1 MVPNGTSNF
10 TTNLPKKNLNFEP
23 ISQSESHHFKVAP
36 PGRAARLPWC
46 FAGEELRLFLD
57 FNSFHASAHRKKKNY
72 LKMLILILKGLGFA
86 SLATSAMCCAL
97 CILPCVCRLKASSS
111 FPFYHF
117 LRRSL
122 LYELL
127 ILLSSSCRY
136 YILQQY
142 LPHRYEPNYW
152 SKHFR
157 CVSVSDSPF
166 CSGDTIRKS

>member
-1 MVPNGTSNF
+1 MVPAISRQIYRKKPEFRADFTIRKPPFQSSSARPSCKTSVVLCRRGTEALFGFQFVPCFGPS
-10 TTNLPKKNLNFEP
+10 KK
-23 ISQSESHHFKVAP
+23 
-36 PGRAARLPWC
+36 
-46 FAGEELRLFLD
+46 
-57 FNSFHASAHRKKKNY
+57 KKKNY

-152 SKHFR
+152 SRHFR

>member
-1 MVPNGTSNF
+1 
-10 TTNLPKKNLNFEP
+10 
-23 ISQSESHHFKVAP
+23 
-36 PGRAARLPWC
+36 
-46 FAGEELRLFLD
+46 
-57 FNSFHASAHRKKKNY
+57 
-72 LKMLILILKGLGFA
+72 
-86 SLATSAMCCAL
+86 L

-152 SKHFR
+152 SRHFR